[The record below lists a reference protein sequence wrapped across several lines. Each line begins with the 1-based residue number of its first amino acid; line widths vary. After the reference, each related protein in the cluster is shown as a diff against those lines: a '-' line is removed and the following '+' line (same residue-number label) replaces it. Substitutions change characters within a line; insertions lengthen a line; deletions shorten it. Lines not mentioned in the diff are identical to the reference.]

1 MKLIVNVF
9 GITIEING
17 EINIKVEDNEAKIDI
32 SDVQYIKFDVALYKS
47 MFGIAPELPEFK
59 RNMEVKE

>member
-9 GITIEING
+9 GITIEI
-17 EINIKVEDNEAKIDI
+17 
-32 SDVQYIKFDVALYKS
+32 KS
-47 MFGIAPELPEFK
+47 MFGIAPELSEFK